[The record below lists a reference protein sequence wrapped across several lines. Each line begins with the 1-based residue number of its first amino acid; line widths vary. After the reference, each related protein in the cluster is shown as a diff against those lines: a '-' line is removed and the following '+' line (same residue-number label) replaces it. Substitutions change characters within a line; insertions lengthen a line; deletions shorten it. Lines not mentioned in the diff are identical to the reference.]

1 MNQDNITPTEEPKE
15 SAEAI
20 KKDAKGLWESLRKFF
35 RELLDIRTNTD
46 QETTKEAIIAD
57 IPFKGHTSWIL
68 ICSIFIASI
77 GLNANST
84 AVVIGAML
92 ISPLMGP
99 ILGLGMSLAIND
111 IDTLRRSLK
120 NFGVMVGLSVLTA
133 YLFFKFFPIQ
143 DESSELLA
151 RTAPDIRDVLI
162 AFFGGL
168 ALVIA
173 RAKKGTIAS
182 VIFGVAIATAL
193 MPPLC
198 TVGFGL
204 AIGNLGYAFGAL
216 YLFIINTIFI
226 ALATFLTIKLL
237 RFPMVR
243 YANSAKRRRIARIAS
258 VVAILVMVPAGWTFY
273 KVFQE
278 SIFKK
283 QATEFVNETIAKYQ
297 FVGGG
302 RFLDNFTTI
311 EYNEGENPMIEVVCM
326 GNETIPP
333 NIIASWNTMLKED
346 DDYPRLR
353 NTELHVIQGGQNDQ
367 VDQLRYIN
375 ELYESQK
382 NQISSKDERIALLE
396 AEVGRLRRAETKQIP
411 FMDISAEARAS
422 YENLVSLEY
431 DRAFKTNFNK
441 VDTLSIF
448 ETTWKE
454 GLSPAKKAEENKK
467 ILQWL
472 KVRLKD
478 TTVQLRN
485 AN

>member
-1 MNQDNITPTEEPKE
+1 
-15 SAEAI
+15 
-20 KKDAKGLWESLRKFF
+20 
-35 RELLDIRTNTD
+35 
-46 QETTKEAIIAD
+46 
-57 IPFKGHTSWIL
+57 
-68 ICSIFIASI
+68 
-77 GLNANST
+77 
-84 AVVIGAML
+84 
-92 ISPLMGP
+92 
-99 ILGLGMSLAIND
+99 
-111 IDTLRRSLK
+111 
-120 NFGVMVGLSVLTA
+120 
-133 YLFFKFFPIQ
+133 
-143 DESSELLA
+143 
-151 RTAPDIRDVLI
+151 
-162 AFFGGL
+162 
-168 ALVIA
+168 
-173 RAKKGTIAS
+173 
-182 VIFGVAIATAL
+182 
-193 MPPLC
+193 
-198 TVGFGL
+198 
-204 AIGNLGYAFGAL
+204 
-216 YLFIINTIFI
+216 
-226 ALATFLTIKLL
+226 
-237 RFPMVR
+237 
-243 YANSAKRRRIARIAS
+243 
-258 VVAILVMVPAGWTFY
+258 
-273 KVFQE
+273 
-278 SIFKK
+278 
-283 QATEFVNETIAKYQ
+283 
-297 FVGGG
+297 
-302 RFLDNFTTI
+302 
-311 EYNEGENPMIEVVCM
+311 
-326 GNETIPP
+326 
-333 NIIASWNTMLKED
+333 MLKED